1 VGKLRAP
8 PLFLSGKK
16 KLSHKKFFKS
26 EMINFK
32 TSQPD
37 YLYNP
42 SFKWKDVLS

>member
-1 VGKLRAP
+1 MAP

-16 KLSHKKFFKS
+16 NLSHKKFFKS

-32 TSQPD
+32 TD